1 MAPQLIQSQYYQGNN
16 LLMSLAQRSD
26 SHLLLITGAASILMA
41 VVLIVLK
48 GGVWYVSGSVALLA
62 SLLDSV
68 MDSLASL
75 VNFFAIRFSLQPADE
90 EHRFGHGKA
99 EALAG
104 LGQAALI
111 AVSALLLTREAIDKL
126 LHPQPVEQVSWAIMV
141 MVISIALTFALL
153 LLQKYTIRRTGSTA
167 IEADSLHYASDLAV
181 NVGIILALVASL
193 YGQLWVDG
201 SVALLIAAYILYA
214 AWGIATESVQLLL
227 DREISGNVREKISA
241 IVAAHPDALGFHQ
254 LRTRQSGRTQFIQLH
269 VDMDE
274 RMSLR
279 QAHDL
284 AESIEMRI
292 RDLYPM
298 ADVIIHEDPVK
309 ASPLV
314 QVADRNDA
322 PAAEKNADL

>member
-1 MAPQLIQSQYYQGNN
+1 
-16 LLMSLAQRSD
+16 MSLSERSD
-26 SHLLLITGAASILMA
+26 SHLLLITGAASVLMA
-41 VVLIVLK
+41 VLLIVLK
-48 GGVWYVSGSVALLA
+48 GSVWYVSGSVSLLA

-68 MDSLASL
+68 MDSLASV

-111 AVSALLLTREAIDKL
+111 LLSALLLAREAIDKL
-126 LHPQPVEQVSWAIMV
+126 LHPQPVEQVSWAIVV
-141 MVISIALTFALL
+141 MVISIVLTFGLL

-181 NVGIILALVASL
+181 NVGIIIALLASL
-193 YGQLWVDG
+193 YGMLWVDG
-201 SVALLIAAYILYA
+201 TVALLIALYILRA
-214 AWGIATESVQLLL
+214 AWGIGAESVQLLL
-227 DREISGNVREKISA
+227 DREIPGDVREDITA
-241 IVAAHPDALGFHQ
+241 IVAAHPQALGFHQ

-274 RMSLR
+274 RLSLR
-279 QAHDL
+279 EAHDL
-284 AESIEMRI
+284 AESIEFAI
-292 RDLYPM
+292 RERYPM

-314 QVADRNDA
+314 AVSVPPQQTTD
-322 PAAEKNADL
+322 